1 MRAFEYGNPS
11 SVKEAISL
19 LGSNWSEAAVFAGGT
34 DLISLMK
41 DSIVTPGRLVNIKEI
56 RELRGLRVEKEGLH
70 IGAATPLE
78 DIYDDFAP
86 HKTLPALLTAIE
98 GVSSYQMR
106 SMGTAGGDLL
116 QRPRCWYFRNGF
128 GLLARNSKGQP
139 LVPNGDNRYHAIFG
153 NQGPAYFVN
162 PSSLAPAL
170 VALDASV
177 RIEGPKGM
185 REIKVA
191 ELFRIP
197 RDAEEREHTI
207 GPQEIL
213 TEILIPRLAHATLNV
228 TYEVRERKFMDWP
241 LATASVALRMEG
253 RQVREARV
261 VLGQVAPIPWRA
273 EAAEKALAGKTLD
286 EATAA
291 SAGEAAAEGAHP
303 LSKNGYKVQLV
314 RVAVKRALLAAM
326 AWEGG
331 PDV

>member
-11 SVKEAISL
+11 SVKQAISL

-41 DSIVTPGRLVNIKEI
+41 DSVVTPGRLVNIKQI
-56 RELRGLRVEKEGLH
+56 RELHGLREEKGGLL

-78 DIYDDFAP
+78 DLYEHFLP
-86 HKTLPALLTAIE
+86 RRTLPALLTAIE

-128 GLLARNSKGQP
+128 GLLARNSKGQS
-139 LVPNGDNRYHAIFG
+139 LVPKGDNRYHAIFG
-153 NQGPAYFVN
+153 NQGPAYFVS
-162 PSSLAPAL
+162 PSSLAPPL
-170 VALDASV
+170 VALGASV
-177 RIEGPKGM
+177 RIEGPKGG
-185 REIKVA
+185 REIKLT

-197 RDAEEREHTI
+197 RDTGEREHTI
-207 GPQEIL
+207 GPKEIL
-213 TEILIPRLAHATLNV
+213 TEILIPASAHGMRNA

-253 RQVREARV
+253 RRVRQAHV

-273 EAAEKALAGKTLD
+273 EAAEKALAGKTLN

-291 SAGEAAAEGAHP
+291 SAGEAAVEGARP

-314 RVAVKRALLAAM
+314 RVAVKRALLAAI
-326 AWEGG
+326 A
-331 PDV
+331 

>member
-11 SVKEAISL
+11 SVKQAISL

-56 RELRGLRVEKEGLH
+56 RELRGIREEKAGLV

-78 DIYDDFAP
+78 DLYEHFSERKI
-86 HKTLPALLTAIE
+86 LPALLAAIE

-128 GLLARNSKGQP
+128 GLLARNSKGQS

-153 NQGPAYFVN
+153 NQGPAYFVS

-170 VALDASV
+170 VAFDASV

-207 GPQEIL
+207 APKEIL
-213 TEILIPRLAHATLNV
+213 TEIVIPASAHATRSA

-253 RQVREARV
+253 RQVRQASV

-291 SAGEAAAEGAHP
+291 SAGEAAVEGAHP

-314 RVAVKRALLAAM
+314 RVAVKRALLAAI
-326 AWEGG
+326 A
-331 PDV
+331 

>member
-11 SVKEAISL
+11 TVKQAIAL
-19 LGSNWSEAAVFAGGT
+19 LGSSWGDAAVLAGGT

-41 DSIVTPGRLVNIKEI
+41 DAIVTPARVVNIKQI
-56 RELRGLRVEKEGLH
+56 RELRGLRVEKEGLR

-78 DIYDDFAP
+78 DIYEDFAQ

-106 SMGTAGGDLL
+106 SMGTAAGDLL

-128 GLLARNSKGQP
+128 GLLARNAKGQS
-139 LVPNGDNRYHAIFG
+139 LVPHGDNRYHAIFA
-153 NQGPAYFVN
+153 NQGPAYFVS
-162 PSSLAPAL
+162 PSSLAPPL
-170 VALDASV
+170 IALDASV
-177 RIEGPKGM
+177 RIEGPKKA

-197 RDAEEREHTI
+197 RDAGEREHAI
-207 GPQEIL
+207 EPKEIL
-213 TEILIPRLAHATLNV
+213 AEIIVPRSAHQTRNA

-241 LATASVALRMEG
+241 LVTASVALRMEG
-253 RQVREARV
+253 RHVREARV

-273 EAAEKALAGKTLD
+273 EAAEKALSGKTID
-286 EATAA
+286 EAAA
-291 SAGEAAAEGAHP
+291 TRAGEAAVEGAHP

-314 RVAVKRALLAAM
+314 RVAVKRALLAAI
-326 AWEGG
+326 A
-331 PDV
+331 

>member
-11 SVKEAISL
+11 SVKQAISL

-34 DLISLMK
+34 DLLSLMK

-56 RELRGLRVEKEGLH
+56 RELHGIREEKTGMV

-78 DIYDDFAP
+78 DLYDHFSP
-86 HKTLPALLTAIE
+86 RKILPALLTAIE

-153 NQGPAYFVN
+153 NQGPAYFVS

-170 VALDASV
+170 VAFDASV

-207 GPQEIL
+207 APKEIL
-213 TEILIPRLAHATLNV
+213 TEIVIPASAHNTRSA

-253 RQVREARV
+253 RQVRQASV
-261 VLGQVAPIPWRA
+261 VLGQVAPTPWRA

-286 EATAA
+286 EATAT
-291 SAGEAAAEGAHP
+291 SAGEAAVEGAHP

-314 RVAVKRALLAAM
+314 RVAVKRALLAAI
-326 AWEGG
+326 A
-331 PDV
+331 

>member
-11 SVKEAISL
+11 TVKQAISL
-19 LGSNWSEAAVFAGGT
+19 LGSNWNEAAVFAGGT

-56 RELRGLRVEKEGLH
+56 RELRGIREEKSGLA

-78 DIYDDFAP
+78 DLYEHFSSN
-86 HKTLPALLTAIE
+86 KTLPALLTSIE

-128 GLLARNSKGQP
+128 GLLARNSKGQS

-153 NQGPAYFVN
+153 NQGPAYFVS

-170 VALDASV
+170 VALDAAV
-177 RIEGPKGM
+177 RIEGPKGA

-197 RDAEEREHTI
+197 RDADEREHTI
-207 GPQEIL
+207 GPKEIL
-213 TEILIPRLAHATLNV
+213 AEILVPASAHTTRNA

-253 RQVREARV
+253 RRVRQANI

-273 EAAEKALAGKTLD
+273 EAAEKALAGKELD
-286 EATAA
+286 EATAT
-291 SAGEAAAEGAHP
+291 SAGEAAVEGAHP

-314 RVAVKRALLAAM
+314 RVAVKRALLAAI
-326 AWEGG
+326 A
-331 PDV
+331 

>member
-11 SVKEAISL
+11 SVKQAISL

-41 DSIVTPGRLVNIKEI
+41 DSIVMPGRLVNIKEI
-56 RELRGLRVEKEGLH
+56 RELRGIREEKAGLV

-78 DIYDDFAP
+78 DLYEHFSPRKI
-86 HKTLPALLTAIE
+86 LPALLTAIE

-128 GLLARNSKGQP
+128 GLLARNSKGQS

-153 NQGPAYFVN
+153 NQGPAYFVS

-170 VALDASV
+170 VAFDASV
-177 RIEGPKGM
+177 RIEGPKGI
-185 REIKVA
+185 RQIKVA

-197 RDAEEREHTI
+197 RDADEREHAI
-207 GPQEIL
+207 GPKEIL
-213 TEILIPRLAHATLNV
+213 TEIIVPASAHATRNA

-241 LATASVALRMEG
+241 LAAASVALRMEG
-253 RQVREARV
+253 RRVRQANI
-261 VLGQVAPIPWRA
+261 VLGQVAPTPWRA
-273 EAAEKALAGKTLD
+273 EAAEKAIAGKTLD

-291 SAGEAAAEGAHP
+291 SAGEAAVEGAHP
-303 LSKNGYKVQLV
+303 LSKNGYKIQLV
-314 RVAVKRALLAAM
+314 RVAVKRALLAAI
-326 AWEGG
+326 A
-331 PDV
+331 